1 MERPDLR
8 GMGGWLGLTTALA
21 VATFAIA
28 PQIDLDVSAWFYDP
42 KTGFWL
48 AGLAWLESFRQLVWN
63 LSIMMFVLSLAGL
76 GFAWAKKPLLSLGA
90 RDWGY
95 VSALFL
101 LGPVLLVNIILKQH
115 WGRAR
120 PADITLFGG
129 AHDFTPPWQPTDQC
143 ATNCSF
149 VSGEVSGAVVLAVA
163 MVMLRPG
170 LAPYLPVW
178 GLKIWTMLSLTLPL
192 AIMAQRVVT
201 GRHFLSDTV
210 FAALFMLTLAVVL
223 RRLMWRRG

>member
-8 GMGGWLGLTTALA
+8 SAGLWLGIAIACA
-21 VATFAIA
+21 VAAFAIA
-28 PQIDLDVSAWFYDP
+28 PQIDLEVSAWFYDP
-42 KTGFWL
+42 RTGFWM
-48 AGLAWLESFRQLVWN
+48 ARLAWLESFRQLVWN

-120 PADITLFGG
+120 PADVTQFGG
-129 AHDFTPPWQPTDQC
+129 AHDFTPPWQPADQC
-143 ATNCSF
+143 VSNCSF

-163 MVMLRPG
+163 LMMLRPVV
-170 LAPYLPVW
+170 AQYFPRW
-178 GLKIWTMLSLTLPL
+178 GRKIWTMLSLSLPL
-192 AIMAQRVVT
+192 AIMVQRVVT
-201 GRHFLSDTV
+201 GRHFLSDTL
-210 FAALFMLTLAVVL
+210 FAALFMLALAVVL

>member
-1 MERPDLR
+1 M
-8 GMGGWLGLTTALA
+8 AAACA

-28 PQIDLDVSAWFYDP
+28 PQIDLYVSAWFYDP
-42 KTGFWL
+42 QTGFWL
-48 AGLAWLESFRQLVWN
+48 AGSAWLESFRQLVWN

-95 VSALFL
+95 ITLLFF
-101 LGPVLLVNIILKQH
+101 LGPILLVNGVLKEH

-129 AHDFTPPWQPTDQC
+129 AHDFTPPWRPADQC
-143 ATNCSF
+143 VTNCSF

-163 MVMLRPG
+163 LMVLRPVV
-170 LAPYLPVW
+170 ARYLPGW
-178 GLKIWTMLSLTLPL
+178 GRKIWTMLSLTLPL
-192 AIMAQRVVT
+192 AIMAQRVVA
-201 GRHFLSDTV
+201 GRHFLSDAV

-223 RRLMWRRG
+223 RSIMWRRG